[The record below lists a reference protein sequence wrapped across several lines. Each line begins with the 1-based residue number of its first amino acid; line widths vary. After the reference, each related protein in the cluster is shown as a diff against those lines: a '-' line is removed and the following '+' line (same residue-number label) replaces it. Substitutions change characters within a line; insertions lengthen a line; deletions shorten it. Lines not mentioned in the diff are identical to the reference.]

1 MTDSDTPSAPPSA
14 DDLRA
19 DFATRMRA
27 DDIWIATFAAA
38 YAGDVRD
45 LERMATQVGKSGDY
59 PDALSF
65 ARSGADVERAM
76 TIANDAV
83 RRARAWIEANGHPVN
98 EDPRRSER

>member
-27 DDIWIATFAAA
+27 DD
-38 YAGDVRD
+38 
-45 LERMATQVGKSGDY
+45 
-59 PDALSF
+59 
-65 ARSGADVERAM
+65 VERAM

-83 RRARAWIEANGHPVN
+83 RRARAWIEGPNAGRAGTIVWIGASRFGAGRRLGIEPAKGDVFFAS
-98 EDPRRSER
+98 EDAVRDVLMTRKPARS